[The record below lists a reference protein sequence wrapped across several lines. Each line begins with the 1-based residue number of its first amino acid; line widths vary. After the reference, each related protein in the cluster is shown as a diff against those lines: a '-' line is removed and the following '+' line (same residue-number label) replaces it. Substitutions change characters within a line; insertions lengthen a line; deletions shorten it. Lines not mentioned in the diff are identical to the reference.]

1 MAQVLNLPTN
11 RTLTKYTHTDT
22 STPDGLCFETVMQN
36 AELVDKI
43 DSNLESPLRYG
54 KLSVDSH
61 SVKERFCKCDGT

>member
-1 MAQVLNLPTN
+1 M
-11 RTLTKYTHTDT
+11 KHTHTDT

-54 KLSVDSH
+54 KLSVDLH
-61 SVKERFCKCDGT
+61 SVKERFCKCDGA